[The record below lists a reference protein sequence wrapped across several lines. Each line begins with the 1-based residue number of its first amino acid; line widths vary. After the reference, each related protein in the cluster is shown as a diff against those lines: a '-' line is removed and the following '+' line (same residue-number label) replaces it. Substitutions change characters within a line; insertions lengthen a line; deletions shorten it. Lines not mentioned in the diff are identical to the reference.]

1 MSRTVAVT
9 WRDNN
14 TELFECDSFRDQGN
28 FIYLYVDPESDGG
41 DKKLRTIITSDLVR
55 SITAVPEE
63 KKAKV
68 KKVKKTKKV
77 IKVKKVS
84 KEK

>member
-14 TELFECDSFRDQGN
+14 TELFECDSFRVEGN
-28 FIYLYVDPESDGG
+28 FIYFYVDREEGG
-41 DKKLRTIITSDLVR
+41 EKKLRTIITSDLVK

-63 KKAKV
+63 KKV
-68 KKVKKTKKV
+68 KKVKKIK
-77 IKVKKVS
+77 KVKKVS
-84 KEK
+84 REK